1 MHEAIANC
9 ISVVLL
15 IVRFWAVCAVKN
27 RMALHELI
35 GAHPKNAHVKTKRNA
50 AQLAIA
56 GVRTMQNNITGE

>member
-1 MHEAIANC
+1 
-9 ISVVLL
+9 
-15 IVRFWAVCAVKN
+15 
-27 RMALHELI
+27 MALHELI